1 MNKGAKIAVGIWDV
15 IYPLALYYA
24 ATIILM
30 FAAQMVIGTE
40 NEKYMICEIIAS
52 AITIP
57 VMYQS
62 FYKPDKILHP
72 FASIFESQAVD
83 DRRNRGN
90 SENIGSIEIKEKI
103 GTGIWYRDI
112 ASKAGVKNVLCIII
126 LAALIGIGLNNVILM
141 SPLAGM
147 SSAYEEASSHFYG
160 GTFALELIG
169 SACLTPILEELVY
182 RGIIYARLK
191 RLTGMIPAMIGA
203 SLIFAIMH
211 FNIVQF
217 VYALLF
223 GFVLILFMERT
234 GHVYGAIIGHITA
247 NAIAVVRTETGILE
261 ATVDKSAAA
270 WVTSVGCLAMGLLGL
285 LLYIR
290 KKSEPD
296 K

>member
-1 MNKGAKIAVGIWDV
+1 MNKGAKIAVGIWDI

-40 NEKYMICEIIAS
+40 NEKYMICEVIAS

-57 VMYQS
+57 IMYQS

-90 SENIGSIEIKEKI
+90 SENIENKGNI
-103 GTGIWYRDI
+103 GTGIWYRNI
-112 ASKAGVKNVLCIII
+112 ASKSGMKNALYIIVI
-126 LAALIGIGLNNVILM
+126 AALTGIGLNNVILM

-147 SSAYEEASSHFYG
+147 SSAYEEVSSHFYG

-217 VYALLF
+217 VYALLL
-223 GFVLILFMERT
+223 GFVLILFMEKT

-247 NAIAVVRTETGILE
+247 NAIAVVRTETGILA

-270 WVTSVGCLAMGLLGL
+270 WSVSIVCLALGVLGL